1 MYKILYIVTK
11 EITLLDI
18 PRVLDEQGHEVYQAD
33 FGIEGEKYN
42 QEAVSQIVDAIQEY
56 KVQYVISY
64 DFIQTISQACMEAD
78 MPYISWV
85 YDAPQKELYTHFVN
99 GRVFFKY
106 GKKQRMLESTYII
119 TDSIKNLKET
129 ILGKEIIKLQE
140 LYNKI

>member
-1 MYKILYIVTK
+1 MIEQLK
-11 EITLLDI
+11 
-18 PRVLDEQGHEVYQAD
+18 RVLNSIEEEIKSENSIWDKEQL
-33 FGIEGEKYN
+33 I
-42 QEAVSQIVDAIQEY
+42 SIVKPE
-56 KVQYVISY
+56 
-64 DFIQTISQACMEAD
+64 ME
-78 MPYISWV
+78 
-85 YDAPQKELYTHFVN
+85 ELYTHFVN